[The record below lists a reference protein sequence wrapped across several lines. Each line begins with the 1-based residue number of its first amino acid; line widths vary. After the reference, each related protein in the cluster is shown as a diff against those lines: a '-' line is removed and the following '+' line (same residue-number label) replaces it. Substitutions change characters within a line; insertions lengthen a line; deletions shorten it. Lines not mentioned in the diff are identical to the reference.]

1 MSKTLHSAVW
11 ELETD
16 GKALWGDAD
25 WSLEYDGDIMR
36 LSRDDRVVLT
46 ADWRDADA
54 SESATLIE
62 AFMWMHA
69 PIGHTLVLI
78 HEETKI

>member
-16 GKALWGDAD
+16 GGTKWGGAD

-36 LSRDDRVVLT
+36 LSRDGRVVLT
-46 ADWRDADA
+46 ADFRDGDGC
-54 SESATLIE
+54 ESATLIE